1 MQDKWETS
9 SAEVIRDGWER
20 CSNKAMQDKCET
32 SSAEVIRDDGILFLT
47 TTSSTSLSGILLETG
62 VGVGALVKNESK
74 LCCPALGA
82 PLFFFISL
90 NFVILIEI
98 GAVPLSLGGPRPKM
112 EKNAVSDFDSE
123 VICPSIPRILSY

>member
-20 CSNKAMQDKCET
+20 CSNKAMQDKWET

-47 TTSSTSLSGILLETG
+47 TTSTSSTSLSGILSETG

-90 NFVILIEI
+90 NFVILKFFFKKYRY
-98 GAVPLSLGGPRPKM
+98 L
-112 EKNAVSDFDSE
+112 
-123 VICPSIPRILSY
+123 